1 LCTSVATTDPLPDG
15 SGCGCA
21 PSWTGSSMTKTPT
34 PEERRERVRALLR
47 RLSPGTLEFLDQ
59 AKTRF
64 PSAKMTA
71 LEVTEA
77 DGTTHRIAGKAST
90 PPKETP

>member
-1 LCTSVATTDPLPDG
+1 
-15 SGCGCA
+15 
-21 PSWTGSSMTKTPT
+21 
-34 PEERRERVRALLR
+34 VRALLR